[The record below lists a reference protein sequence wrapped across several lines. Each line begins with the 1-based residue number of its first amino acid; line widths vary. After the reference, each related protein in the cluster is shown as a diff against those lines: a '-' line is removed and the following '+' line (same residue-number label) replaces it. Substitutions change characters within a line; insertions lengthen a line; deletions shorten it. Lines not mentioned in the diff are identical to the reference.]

1 MYQDQYGQ
9 TECKPC
15 PAGYYSSK
23 SKERCNP
30 CDFGSYSPG
39 NGIDGCITCSSNTE
53 CPCLDESTC
62 FNVGNS
68 KALCV
73 NTGGG
78 GNYECS
84 NCPAGFIG
92 DGVSCADLDEVCCF
106 FVVFCC
112 VFLYRM
118 FLFLIHIHKYECRTL
133 IKLCFCFELYILFHY
148 HV

>member
-23 SKERCNP
+23 SKDRCNP

-39 NGIDGCITCSSNTE
+39 NGIDGCITCSSNNE

-84 NCPAGFIG
+84 NCPPGFIG
-92 DGVSCADLDEVCCF
+92 DGVNCADIDEVWFIDIEC
-106 FVVFCC
+106 
-112 VFLYRM
+112 
-118 FLFLIHIHKYECRTL
+118 HILKYECRTL
-133 IKLCFCFELYILFHY
+133 IKLCFCFEFYILFYY